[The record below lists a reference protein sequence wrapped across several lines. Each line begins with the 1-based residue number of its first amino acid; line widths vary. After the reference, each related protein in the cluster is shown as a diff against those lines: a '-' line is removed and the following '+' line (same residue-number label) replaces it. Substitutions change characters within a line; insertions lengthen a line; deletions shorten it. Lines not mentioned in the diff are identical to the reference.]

1 MLRRGALPHWL
12 RGIGGARDRAGPLLR
27 ARDQAR
33 ETGLPFVNRK
43 PDVAFEILKTG
54 CRTFS
59 RRFKACSYIIQ
70 GASAAIS
77 IFLPVFRVRQ
87 FTNKPEI
94 MLMLRARIAVL
105 KAKER
110 RP

>member
-1 MLRRGALPHWL
+1 MLRLERLKKYGPKSEKLSAGQIELLELEPGVHAQE
-12 RGIGGARDRAGPLLR
+12 ARNSED
-27 ARDQAR
+27 
-33 ETGLPFVNRK
+33 GLSYK
-43 PDVAFEILKTG
+43 
-54 CRTFS
+54 FS
-59 RRFKACSYIIQ
+59 RRIKACSYIIQ

>member
-1 MLRRGALPHWL
+1 MPCASRGGLAELACCNQFPAALLQRLP
-12 RGIGGARDRAGPLLR
+12 RGRGEALFIHYSGSECCY
-27 ARDQAR
+27 QH
-33 ETGLPFVNRK
+33 
-43 PDVAFEILKTG
+43 
-54 CRTFS
+54 
-59 RRFKACSYIIQ
+59 
-70 GASAAIS
+70 
-77 IFLPVFRVRQ
+77 FLPVFRVRQ

>member
-1 MLRRGALPHWL
+1 MSGSSCAGQHREGSGPML
-12 RGIGGARDRAGPLLR
+12 
-27 ARDQAR
+27 
-33 ETGLPFVNRK
+33 
-43 PDVAFEILKTG
+43 
-54 CRTFS
+54 S
-59 RRFKACSYIIQ
+59 Q

-77 IFLPVFRVRQ
+77 IFLPVFRVHQ